1 MEDVFEKIRNKL
13 AIEVEKAKEKYNRK
27 TSKELIEIGKRSEA
41 FKGNDIFVKMNKL
54 YKEVTF
60 DSFSLTTILGYM
72 FGYSDLIYVPEK
84 DKLYE
89 SFRPDQIKRLL
100 IGSEVHNIVEKY
112 ASNLANFRIEQKM
125 KLNADGDIIVGKLDL
140 VSKNKDT
147 TYIIDLKTG
156 KINEDFVTYQLG
168 AYAYLYS
175 ISNGDAGKIVGIA
188 INSEKIYKVELPKS
202 RIESIMY
209 DIIATKDEIKRDLE
223 AKKVYSFN

>member
-27 TSKELIEIGKRSEA
+27 TSEELIEMGKRSEA

-54 YKEVTF
+54 YKEASF
-60 DSFSLTTILGYM
+60 DSFSLTTILSYM
-72 FGYSDLIYVPEK
+72 FGYADLIYVPEK

-112 ASNLANFRIEQKM
+112 ASNLANFRIEQKV
-125 KLNADGDIIVGKLDL
+125 KFNADGDIIIGKLDL
-140 VSKNKDT
+140 VTKHKDT
-147 TYIIDLKTG
+147 IYIIDLKTG
-156 KINEDFVTYQLG
+156 KINEDFVKYQLG

-175 ISNGDAGKIVGIA
+175 MNDGNSGKIVGVA
-188 INSEKIYKVELPKS
+188 INPEKIYKVELSKS

-209 DIIATKDEIKRDLE
+209 DIIKAKDEIKRDLE